1 MKLIVGLG
9 NPGQQYLHT
18 RHNIGFMVV
27 DRLAEKL
34 GLTFTQLK
42 FKGIL
47 AEGFAG
53 QQKLLLLKPLTY
65 MNLSGESI
73 IQVLNFYKLQA
84 EQLLVIYDDLDTPVG
99 DIRLRMK
106 GSAGGH
112 NGIKSI
118 IQHVGTE
125 EFDRIRFGIGRP
137 EPGKKVVNYVLEN
150 FHNQEAED
158 VHTAIQKS
166 VEAAE
171 MSLTEPFEKVM
182 NKYN

>member
-9 NPGQQYLHT
+9 NPGQQYVNT
-18 RHNIGFMVV
+18 RHNVGFMVV
-27 DRLAEKL
+27 DHLAEKL
-34 GLTFTQLK
+34 GLSFTQLK
-42 FKGIL
+42 FKGVL
-47 AEGFAG
+47 AEGRIC
-53 QQKLLLLKPLTY
+53 QHKLLLLKPLTY
-65 MNLSGESI
+65 MNLSGESV
-73 IQVLNFYKLQA
+73 IQVLHFYKLQP

-125 EFDRIRFGIGRP
+125 EFDRIRVGIGRP

-150 FHNQEAED
+150 FHNQELED
-158 VHTAIQKS
+158 VRTAIQKS
-166 VEAAE
+166 SEAAE
-171 MSLTEPFEKVM
+171 MSLIETFEKVM